1 MSETSSEA
9 AEQRRPEPPE
19 VEPRPVEPTPVEPT
33 PVEPPG
39 TEPPA
44 DSGAFGR
51 VDADGTVY
59 VRTAAG
65 ERAVGSWHAG
75 DPQAGLAHFARRYD
89 ELATRVRLLHERLV
103 AGTVGP
109 GQAAQSARELRGS
122 LPTAAVVGDLDA
134 LGRALDAVDALVAE
148 RRAGAASQRSQ
159 ATERRRGLVEEAERL
174 ASSSDWTATGE
185 RFRAIVEEWK
195 AAGRGD
201 RSVEDGLWERLS
213 AARRAFTDRRKAAYA
228 ERDRQR
234 GRAKERKEELIREA
248 EALRESSEWAETA
261 RRYRDLMAQW
271 KAAGRAPAADED
283 ELWRR
288 FRAAQDAFFSRR
300 DEAFASRDATQRANL
315 ERKQAL
321 LARAEALD
329 PAADVDAAQATLRDL
344 QDEWERVGHVPRD
357 AVRGLEDRLR
367 AVEERIRDA
376 VDAKWRRTAAASNP
390 ILDQLRR
397 AVSELEERVASA
409 HGRGDAQAAQRLEQE
424 LAGRRQLLDHAEESL
439 RSS

>member
-1 MSETSSEA
+1 MSETSDH
-9 AEQRRPEPPE
+9 
-19 VEPRPVEPTPVEPT
+19 PVDT
-33 PVEPPG
+33 
-39 TEPPA
+39 
-44 DSGAFGR
+44 GAFGR

-59 VRTAAG
+59 VRTATG

-75 DPQAGLAHFARRYD
+75 DPQAGLAHFARRYE
-89 ELATRVRLLHERLV
+89 ELATRIRLLHERLV

-109 GQAAQSARELRGS
+109 GQAAQSARELRAS
-122 LPTAAVVGDLDA
+122 LGTAAVVGDLDA
-134 LGRALDAVDALVAE
+134 LARALDAVDALVAE
-148 RRAGAASQRSQ
+148 RRAGLADQRNR
-159 ATERRRGLVEEAERL
+159 ATERRRELVEEAERL
-174 ASSSDWTATGE
+174 AGSTDWTATGE

-201 RSVEDGLWERLS
+201 RGVEDGLWERLS
-213 AARRAFTDRRKAAYA
+213 VARRAFTERRKAAYA

-234 GRAKERKEELIREA
+234 ERAKERKEELIREA
-248 EALRESSEWAETA
+248 EALRESAEWAETG

-283 ELWRR
+283 DLWRR

-300 DEAFASRDATQRANL
+300 DEAFASRDATHRANL
-315 ERKQAL
+315 ERKEAL
-321 LARAEALD
+321 LARAEGLD
-329 PAADVDAAQATLRDL
+329 PRADVEGAQAALRDI
-344 QDEWERVGHVPRD
+344 QDEWERVGHVPRE

-367 AVEERIRDA
+367 EVEERIRTA
-376 VDAKWRRTAAASNP
+376 VDARWRRSAAASNP

-409 HGRGDAQAAQRLEQE
+409 HGRGDARAAQRLEQE
-424 LAGRRQLLDHAEESL
+424 LAGRRELLDHAEASL